1 MEHVSHSL
9 GLACAMVALHP
20 WGKDTALAVGCNAF
34 AWGHWVTSGEDGLA
48 SLSLSPSPTV
58 LDCWQMER
66 LEREMEV
73 AAEAAEANEAL
84 GPITAERLVEE
95 AGLGR
100 DEAVMAELFER
111 IQVRPST
118 LTLEVVSE

>member
-1 MEHVSHSL
+1 
-9 GLACAMVALHP
+9 
-20 WGKDTALAVGCNAF
+20 
-34 AWGHWVTSGEDGLA
+34 
-48 SLSLSPSPTV
+48 
-58 LDCWQMER
+58 MER
-66 LEREMEV
+66 LEREMEL

-111 IQVRPST
+111 IQVRSST